1 LKNWQ
6 KSSRKIE
13 KRGTLNHPCC
23 STSTHFV
30 LNRRISNVEVMK
42 NVIKFHNSTFV
53 IRILLKP
60 PEHLQ
65 REILMKVLV
74 IGGGGREHALVWK
87 IAQSPKVKKIYCA
100 PGNAGIADLA
110 TCLPINSG
118 DINKLVEFA
127 KKEKIDLTI
136 VGPEDPLCNGI
147 VDIFEKEGLKVFGA
161 SQKAVE
167 IESSKSFAKELMHKY
182 GIHTAAGKTFTSYKK
197 AENYIRKIGAP
208 VVVKADGLAAGKGVM
223 VCETVSKAIDALK
236 LIIKKRAF
244 GDAGNKVVV
253 EECLTGE
260 ETSFLAFTDGKNLLP
275 LPSSQDHKAIYDND
289 QGPNTGGMGAYSS
302 APIVDR
308 FMHKKIMEEIMMPTI
323 QAMASEGRPYKGV
336 LYAGLMIDKDRIK
349 VLEFNA
355 RFGDPEAQP
364 LLMRIKNDMVPI
376 MEATIE
382 GTLDQCELEIDERAA
397 VCVVMASKGY
407 PGSYKKGIAISGLN
421 DVKRMKDVV
430 VFHAG
435 TDKKEKTIVTNGGR
449 VLGVTALGHSV
460 KKAISRAYMA
470 ASRITWDGVYYR
482 KDIGQKALKR
492 IERPPKVG
500 IVMGSDS
507 DYQVMEETV
516 AALKKFD
523 IPFEMTVASAHRS
536 PEKAYEFASSARKR
550 GLKVIIAGA
559 GHAAHLAG
567 AIAAYTSLPVIGV
580 PIDSSALQGLDSLL
594 STVQMPPGIPV
605 ATVAIGKPGAKNAGI
620 LAAQILAVS
629 DARLEKMLDEYKK
642 EMAAK
647 VEEKASNLQC
657 PI

>member
-1 LKNWQ
+1 LK
-6 KSSRKIE
+6 
-13 KRGTLNHPCC
+13 KRERP
-23 STSTHFV
+23 
-30 LNRRISNVEVMK
+30 
-42 NVIKFHNSTFV
+42 
-53 IRILLKP
+53 
-60 PEHLQ
+60 
-65 REILMKVLV
+65 MKVLI

-100 PGNAGIADLA
+100 PGNAGIAELA

-118 DINKLVEFA
+118 DINKLLEFA
-127 KKEKIDLTI
+127 KKERIDLTV
-136 VGPEDPLCNGI
+136 VGPEDPLCKGI

-161 SQKAVE
+161 NQKAVE
-167 IESSKSFAKELMHKY
+167 IESSKSFAKYLLNKY
-182 GIHTAAGKTFTSYKK
+182 GINTAAGKTFTSYKK
-197 AENYIRKIGAP
+197 AENYIRKTGAP
-208 VVVKADGLAAGKGVM
+208 VVVKADGLAAGKGVI

-236 LIIKKRAF
+236 LIIKKRSF

-253 EECLTGE
+253 EEYLTGE
-260 ETSFLAFTDGKNLLP
+260 EASFLAFTDGKTILP

-308 FMHKKIMEEIMMPTI
+308 YMHKKIMEKIMMPTI
-323 QAMASEGRPYKGV
+323 RAMAKEGRPYKGV
-336 LYAGLMIDKDRIK
+336 LYAGLMIDKDQIK

-364 LLMRIKNDMVPI
+364 LLMRIKNDIVPI
-376 MEATIE
+376 MEATIK
-382 GTLDQCELEIDERAA
+382 GTLDKCKLEIDDRAA

-407 PGSYKKGIAISGLN
+407 PGSYKKGMPISGLK

-435 TDKKEKTIVTNGGR
+435 TAEKGKKVVVNGGR
-449 VLGVTALGHSV
+449 VLGVTALGNSV
-460 KKAISRAYMA
+460 KKAISKTYSAV
-470 ASRITWDGVYYR
+470 SKITWNGVYYR

-492 IERPPKVG
+492 IEQPPKVG

-507 DYQVMEETV
+507 DYKVMEETV
-516 AALKKFD
+516 AALKKFG

-536 PEKAYEFASSARKR
+536 PKKAHEFASSARKR

-567 AIAAYTSLPVIGV
+567 VIAAYTSLPVIGV
-580 PIDSSALQGLDSLL
+580 PIGSSVLKGLDSLL

-605 ATVAIGKPGAKNAGI
+605 ATVAIGKPGARNAGI
-620 LAAQILAVS
+620 LAAQILAVA
-629 DARLEKMLDEYKK
+629 DAGLEKMLDEYKK
-642 EMAAK
+642 EISAT
-647 VEEKASNLQC
+647 VEEKASKLQGQ
-657 PI
+657 I

>member
-1 LKNWQ
+1 
-6 KSSRKIE
+6 
-13 KRGTLNHPCC
+13 
-23 STSTHFV
+23 
-30 LNRRISNVEVMK
+30 
-42 NVIKFHNSTFV
+42 
-53 IRILLKP
+53 
-60 PEHLQ
+60 
-65 REILMKVLV
+65 MKVLI

-118 DINKLVEFA
+118 DINKLLEFA

-161 SQKAVE
+161 NQKAVE
-167 IESSKSFAKELMHKY
+167 IESSKSFAKDLMNKY
-182 GIHTAAGKTFTSYKK
+182 GINTAAGKTFTSYKK
-197 AENYIRKIGAP
+197 AEDYIRKTGAP
-208 VVVKADGLAAGKGVM
+208 VVVKADGLAAGKGVI

-260 ETSFLAFTDGKNLLP
+260 EASFLAFTDGKNLLP

-302 APIVDR
+302 APIIDR
-308 FMHKKIMEEIMMPTI
+308 YMHKKIMEEVMMPTI

-364 LLMRIKNDMVPI
+364 LLMRIKNDIVPI

-382 GTLDQCELEIDERAA
+382 GTLDKCKLEIDDRAT

-407 PGSYKKGIAISGLN
+407 PGSYKKGIPISGLK

-435 TDKKEKTIVTNGGR
+435 TDKKGKTIVTNGGR
-449 VLGVTALGHSV
+449 VLGVTALGNSV
-460 KKAISRAYMA
+460 KKAISRAYSA
-470 ASRITWDGVYYR
+470 VSKITWGGVYYR

-492 IERPPKVG
+492 IEQPPKVG

-507 DYQVMEETV
+507 DYKVMEKTV

-605 ATVAIGKPGAKNAGI
+605 ATVAIGKPGARNAGI

-629 DARLEKMLDEYKK
+629 DAGLEKMLDEYKK

-647 VEEKASNLQC
+647 VEEKAGKLQGQ
-657 PI
+657 I

>member
-1 LKNWQ
+1 
-6 KSSRKIE
+6 
-13 KRGTLNHPCC
+13 
-23 STSTHFV
+23 
-30 LNRRISNVEVMK
+30 
-42 NVIKFHNSTFV
+42 
-53 IRILLKP
+53 
-60 PEHLQ
+60 
-65 REILMKVLV
+65 MKVLI

-118 DINKLVEFA
+118 DINKLLEFA

-161 SQKAVE
+161 NQKAVE
-167 IESSKSFAKELMHKY
+167 IESSKSFAKDLMNKY
-182 GIHTAAGKTFTSYKK
+182 GINTAAGKTFTSYKK
-197 AENYIRKIGAP
+197 AEDYIRKTGAP
-208 VVVKADGLAAGKGVM
+208 VVVKADGLAAGKGVI

-260 ETSFLAFTDGKNLLP
+260 EASFLAFTDGKNLLP

-302 APIVDR
+302 APIIDR
-308 FMHKKIMEEIMMPTI
+308 YMHKKIMEEIMMPTI

-364 LLMRIKNDMVPI
+364 LLMRIKNDIVPI

-382 GTLDQCELEIDERAA
+382 GTLDKCKLEIDDRAA

-407 PGSYKKGIAISGLN
+407 PGSYKKGIPISGLK

-435 TDKKEKTIVTNGGR
+435 TDKKDKKIVTNGGR
-449 VLGVTALGHSV
+449 VLGVTALGNSV

-492 IERPPKVG
+492 IEQPPKVG

-507 DYQVMEETV
+507 DYKVMEETV

-605 ATVAIGKPGAKNAGI
+605 ATVAIGKPGARNAGI

-629 DARLEKMLDEYKK
+629 DAGLEKMLDKYKK

-647 VEEKASNLQC
+647 VEEKASKLQGQ
-657 PI
+657 I